1 MPVPSRTKKLS
12 KTLMRAEVYA
22 DLRAWIIDGT
32 LKPGEK
38 LRDAELAEA
47 LGVSRMPVREAFL
60 RLEDEGLVETSAN
73 RWTRVAHI
81 DVWQAK
87 RIYPLV
93 IALEGLA
100 LSLAAHRLSEAE
112 ISKMEEANEQLS
124 RALGEG
130 RAVEASEADRRFH
143 AVFVEVADNPELA
156 SMLDNLKA
164 KLRRLEVAYFDG
176 CMVADRSVVEHR
188 QMLDALR
195 DGDHAR
201 ASKVLEAN
209 WRGSLERLVAGL
221 REAETVGWPGT
232 DR

>member
-176 CMVADRSVVEHR
+176 CMVADRSVAEHR

-221 REAETVGWPGT
+221 REAETVGWPET